1 MLRATF
7 TFIQNG
13 GEIYREKTV
22 VVEGEHMG
30 RQHVWEPNTL
40 KIFGSHLGSIFA
52 GRSNSELDLL
62 ADCLV
67 VVSSSKYSYF
77 SFTPFCD
84 GRNPYTC
91 MREREK
97 ERERKRHIKIQSNGG

>member
-1 MLRATF
+1 
-7 TFIQNG
+7 
-13 GEIYREKTV
+13 
-22 VVEGEHMG
+22 MG

-40 KIFGSHLGSIFA
+40 RIFGSHLGSIFV

-91 MREREK
+91 MRERDR
-97 ERERKRHIKIQSNGG
+97 EREKAAHKNPIERRMIRIDRLIVFSDS